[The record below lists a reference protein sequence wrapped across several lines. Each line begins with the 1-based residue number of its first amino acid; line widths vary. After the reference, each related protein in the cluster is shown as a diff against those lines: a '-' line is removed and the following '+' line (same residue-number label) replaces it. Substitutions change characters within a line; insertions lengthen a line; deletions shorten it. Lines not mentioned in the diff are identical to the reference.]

1 MVLSIFQTNL
11 QKQLMNEKWPTCIRG
26 IVYDVESKFQME
38 KWSLCKQC
46 GLVHSPRCAI
56 DQTTTKYPSQPKE
69 QFIFKRRQKR
79 MHLLFAYR
87 EQAEIGRWN
96 IHLEMKFAAIK
107 SKTDGPFTESEDFI
121 RKLEDDSHFKFYF
134 CDCIARVYEEIS
146 DSTKRKQTLEGK
158 ITELTFFSPPFDV
171 FMTLLINLNSII
183 REDGD
188 VKYEKP
194 SVTAFDN
201 IAKLIPK

>member
-1 MVLSIFQTNL
+1 MNGFRCFRWLFWDLRWLNSLNFFFLFFFMKRYLEKIFIELMLWTRSVEWRMVLSIFQTNL

-107 SKTDGPFTESEDFI
+107 SKTDGPFTAVSYTH
-121 RKLEDDSHFKFYF
+121 L
-134 CDCIARVYEEIS
+134 
-146 DSTKRKQTLEGK
+146 TLPT
-158 ITELTFFSPPFDV
+158 I
-171 FMTLLINLNSII
+171 
-183 REDGD
+183 
-188 VKYEKP
+188 Y
-194 SVTAFDN
+194 SV
-201 IAKLIPK
+201 